1 AVVCCVAA
9 AAIAAPSGEHSA
21 LSKEDLCAIDID
33 HSKYAL
39 NLINVAKNVSSAP
52 RILCLVNTMSVHHNT
67 RVQAIRDT
75 WGQRCAKLLFFSNAT
90 DATTPDIVQL
100 DTQADHN
107 HLWQKH
113 KHTLQYAWDHHRF
126 DGFDWFY
133 KSDDD
138 AYVIVENLQAFLRL
152 PEVVMR
158 QDVVPLTFGHRYK
171 LTPDLVDYYVVNK
184 TLLAHFKHLTH
195 NRWVFNSGGPGYAMN
210 PLYVQTV
217 VESLHRTTCLSDK
230 YCEMLPDDAAISF
243 CMVWHNVYPSNTRD
257 LSHRERWHAD
267 KPRGISRTE
276 RTKVVRWRELRECM
290 VGVYFTDVTTPSY
303 WLLQYH
309 DGIGG
314 AARHD
319 ACCSPDSV
327 AFHYV
332 LPPLM
337 YHMERQLYYCRSDG
351 DKDLAAF
358 NARTGLAISSE
369 ILKPT
374 RLAVE
379 YGPAPDV

>member
-1 AVVCCVAA
+1 MWQVAVVCCVAA

-138 AYVIVENLQAFLRL
+138 AYVIVENLQALLSSKCSLR
-152 PEVVMR
+152 
-158 QDVVPLTFGHRYK
+158 TTATSFCSHRYK

-184 TLLAHFKHLTH
+184 TLLAQFKQLTH

-210 PLYVQTV
+210 PLYVQAV

-243 CMVWHNVYPSNTRD
+243 CMAWYNVYPSNTRD

-267 KPRGISRTE
+267 KPRG
-276 RTKVVRWRELRECM
+276 
-290 VGVYFTDVTTPSY
+290 VYFTDVTTPSY
-303 WLLQYH
+303 WLVQYH

>member
-1 AVVCCVAA
+1 MWAA
-9 AAIAAPSGEHSA
+9 AVRFICAAGTLLAAFSRGAAA
-21 LSKEDLCAIDID
+21 LSKDELCAVDMD

-39 NLINVAKNVSSAP
+39 NLITVAKNVSSAP
-52 RILCLVNTMSVHHNT
+52 RILCLVNTMSIHHTT

-90 DATTPDIVQL
+90 DSSTPDIIQL

-113 KHTLQYAWDHHRF
+113 KRTLQYVWDHHRF

-138 AYVIVENLQAFLRL
+138 AYVVVDNLQAFLRL
-152 PEVVMR
+152 PEVVMQ
-158 QDVVPLTFGHRYK
+158 QDVVPLTFGC
-171 LTPDLVDYYVVNK
+171 LTPDLVDYYVVD
-184 TLLAHFKHLTH
+184 KHLRDQFKQLTN

-217 VESLHRTTCLSDK
+217 VESLPLSTCLSDR

-243 CMVWHNVYPSNTRD
+243 CMAWHNVYPSNTRD
-257 LSHRERWHAD
+257 LNRRERWHAD
-267 KPRGISRTE
+267 KPRG
-276 RTKVVRWRELRECM
+276 
-290 VGVYFTDVTTPSY
+290 VYFTDVTTPTY
-303 WLLQYH
+303 WLVQYH

-319 ACCSPDSV
+319 ACCSPESV

-337 YHMERQLYYCRSDG
+337 YHLERQLYYCRSDV
-351 DKDLAAF
+351 DLDLAAF
-358 NARTGLAISSE
+358 NTRTGLAISSA
-369 ILKPT
+369 ILEPT
-374 RLAVE
+374 PLAVD
-379 YGPAPDV
+379 YGPVPDL